1 MNAIKLL
8 KDDHR
13 RVKALFK
20 KYEQAGEGAA
30 KERQSIAKSIIKELS
45 IHAAVEEQLLYP
57 AARAVDSRM
66 DDIVL
71 ESLEEHHVAK
81 WTLNELDKMSPE
93 DERFDAKMTVLMEN
107 IRHHIEEE
115 EGDLFPKLAKRL
127 GRTDLE
133 ELGRMIDAA
142 KKAVPTHPHPMAPDT
157 PPGNVLVGPLA
168 KLLDKGKDLARGL
181 MKKATRARGRRTVKR
196 HAAA

>member
-20 KYEQAGEGAA
+20 KYERAGEGAA
-30 KERQSIAKSIIKELS
+30 KQKQTIAKSIIKELS
-45 IHAAVEEQLLYP
+45 LHAAIEEQLFYP
-57 AARAVDSRM
+57 AARAVDSRL
-66 DDIVL
+66 DDLVL
-71 ESLEEHHVAK
+71 EALEEHHVAK

-115 EGDLFPKLAKRL
+115 ESELFPKLAKRL
-127 GRTDLE
+127 ARADLD
-133 ELGRMIDAA
+133 ELGRLLEVA
-142 KKAVPTHPHPMAPDT
+142 KKASPTHPHPMAPDT
-157 PPGNVLVGPLA
+157 PPGNVLIGPLA
-168 KLLDKGKDLARGL
+168 KLLDKGKDLAREL
-181 MKKATRARGRRTVKR
+181 VQKTRARGRRVTRR
-196 HAAA
+196 HATA